1 MEKQDVIKV
10 LLPAYSKKAEKM
22 GYVAGDS
29 PYPDSSPS
37 AAFYKDGEYVFSLMP
52 RGEIRYKA
60 DTAYYDE
67 VMKLTDVLLE
77 MKEAYGIFLNAEPLP
92 IKDVSNFR
100 LFSDYGN
107 HLMAARM
114 EPDSSLHFVTWLYDY
129 DRKGVTLGH
138 YYGDNYAGAKQDF
151 AVRAGLISENKL
163 FTEEELVVLHDACA
177 FRGQNDEE
185 ISFDD
190 EKKLQGVLDKI
201 GDNIPH
207 LLFDRSGQ
215 QEQEH
220 DNGMEV

>member
-1 MEKQDVIKV
+1 MEKQDVIKE
-10 LLPAYSKKAEKM
+10 LLPAFTAKAGKT

-29 PYPDSSPS
+29 PYPDPPLAS
-37 AAFYKDGEYVFSLMP
+37 FYKDGGYVFSLMP
-52 RGEIRYKA
+52 HGEIRYKP
-60 DTAYYDE
+60 DTPYRSE
-67 VMKLTDVLLE
+67 VMDLTDTLIE
-77 MKEAYGIFLNAEPLP
+77 MKEAYGLFLNAQPLP
-92 IKDVSNFR
+92 VKDVSNFR

-107 HLMAARM
+107 HVFAARM
-114 EPDSSLHFVTWLYDY
+114 EKDQSLHFVTWRYDY
-129 DRKGVTLGH
+129 DRTGVGIGH
-138 YYGDNYAGAKQDF
+138 YYGDDYTGAKQDF

-190 EKKLQGVLDKI
+190 EKKLQDVLDKI

>member
-1 MEKQDVIKV
+1 MSDYTVSNE
-10 LLPAYSKKAEKM
+10 LLQAFSRKAESK
-22 GYVAGDS
+22 GFIPAEHPQATRLAEYH
-29 PYPDSSPS
+29 
-37 AAFYKDGEYVFSLMP
+37 KDGECSFYLMP
-52 RGEIRYKA
+52 DSEIRHKV
-60 DTAYYDE
+60 DTPFRTEILDLA
-67 VMKLTDVLLE
+67 KTFIE
-77 MKEAYGIFLNAEPLP
+77 MKGAYDIFTRAAPLP
-92 IKDVSNFR
+92 LDGVSNFR
-100 LFSDYGN
+100 LFSEHGN
-107 HLMAARM
+107 YLMAARL
-114 EPDSSLHFVTWLYDY
+114 EKDSSLHYVTWQYDY
-129 DRKGVTLGH
+129 DRQGVTLGH
-138 YYGDNYAGAKQDF
+138 YYGDDYAGAKQDF